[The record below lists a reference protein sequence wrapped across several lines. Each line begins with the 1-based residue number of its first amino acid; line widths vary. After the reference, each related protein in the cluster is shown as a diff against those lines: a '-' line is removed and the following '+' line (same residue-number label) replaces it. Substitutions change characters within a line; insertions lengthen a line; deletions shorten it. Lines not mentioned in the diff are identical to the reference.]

1 MNFTKMTSFL
11 LLSIFFFRIS
21 TKKTAYEA
29 TFQGYLMLY
38 FSIKFDKTCM
48 KMIT

>member
-1 MNFTKMTSFL
+1 MNFTKIASFW
-11 LLSIFFFRIS
+11 LLSIFLFKIS

-29 TFQGYLMLY
+29 TFQKHLMLH
-38 FSIKFDKTCM
+38 FSIKFDKTSM